1 MSTPDSITATI
12 RVSVSEIIGLTL
24 EDFLDLI
31 DERAW
36 PDKLVGGISYTV
48 TGVEKENVLIMDVSG
63 EEFDV

>member
-1 MSTPDSITATI
+1 MTTADSTTTTI
-12 RVSVSEIIGLTL
+12 RVSLNEIIGLTL

-36 PDKLVGGISYTV
+36 PDKLVGGISYMV
-48 TGVEKENVLIMDVSG
+48 VRAEPGNVLVLDVSG